1 MDDKTKNIQP
11 EIENLNLD
19 EIDVEELEKRLELA
33 AAATDVWMICVIHDN
48 KLIAS
53 DHYDNELIASD
64 HYDNKLSASDHGVVR
79 SEYNELRHNESLTV
93 KAFSSLP

>member
-33 AAATDVWMICVIHDN
+33 VAPVKELGGGCFVYWETDN
-48 KLIAS
+48 Q
-53 DHYDNELIASD
+53 N
-64 HYDNKLSASDHGVVR
+64 
-79 SEYNELRHNESLTV
+79 LR
-93 KAFSSLP
+93 

>member
-33 AAATDVWMICVIHDN
+33 AAATDVWICGI
-48 KLIAS
+48 
-53 DHYDNELIASD
+53 YDNQPPAEE
-64 HYDNKLSASDHGVVR
+64 DNPVAT
-79 SEYNELRHNESLTV
+79 E
-93 KAFSSLP
+93 

>member
-33 AAATDVWMICVIHDN
+33 AAASELLDGCIILTQDKCVGYWEN
-48 KLIAS
+48 
-53 DHYDNELIASD
+53 
-64 HYDNKLSASDHGVVR
+64 
-79 SEYNELRHNESLTV
+79 
-93 KAFSSLP
+93 

>member
-33 AAATDVWMICVIHDN
+33 AAAAERLGGCLAYWD
-48 KLIAS
+48 
-53 DHYDNELIASD
+53 
-64 HYDNKLSASDHGVVR
+64 
-79 SEYNELRHNESLTV
+79 
-93 KAFSSLP
+93 

>member
-33 AAATDVWMICVIHDN
+33 VAPV
-48 KLIAS
+48 
-53 DHYDNELIASD
+53 NELEGGCWVYWVNAQ
-64 HYDNKLSASDHGVVR
+64 
-79 SEYNELRHNESLTV
+79 
-93 KAFSSLP
+93 

>member
-1 MDDKTKNIQP
+1 MDDKTKNIQS

-33 AAATDVWMICVIHDN
+33 AAATAVWICGIYDN
-48 KLIAS
+48 KLSAS

-79 SEYNELRHNESLTV
+79 SEYKE
-93 KAFSSLP
+93 